1 MLVCKPDRLYLSV
14 PHTADTAVA
23 RKMLSYTYTTMVQA
37 SGIAVGK
44 AYAILPSS
52 PYV

>member
-14 PHTADTAVA
+14 PHTAVA
-23 RKMLSYTYTTMVQA
+23 RKMLSYTSTSMVQA

-44 AYAILPSS
+44 AYAIIPSS

>member
-14 PHTADTAVA
+14 PHSAVV
-23 RKMLSYTYTTMVQA
+23 RKMLSYISTHLWSQPL
-37 SGIAVGK
+37 GIAVGK
-44 AYAILPSS
+44 LYAIIPSS